1 MLHSTLADAAAIY
14 HFPGARS
21 SRAYS
26 FGSRRTRV
34 ARAASSQDI
43 QSRSMVSHHRIADVA
58 PVISQS
64 IHERVTR
71 HHAHIGAAV
80 PAHALQQLEEQLA
93 SEAGR
98 HYVLGEFEKALD
110 TYCHTLAVVE
120 KARRPGSLSAMRHN
134 IAACLH
140 QLGDVEAA
148 REYYELALNGFESRA
163 AATPK
168 IEAILFGNADAR
180 RADFVRGRLVDIN
193 WERKVPRDLAGRP
206 RRRAR
211 ARARRAAAPRPPA
224 RPLTAPPARPP
235 ADRAAPAARSPT
247 RRRTSTPTR
256 GRGRRTSARRGGSR

>member
-1 MLHSTLADAAAIY
+1 
-14 HFPGARS
+14 
-21 SRAYS
+21 
-26 FGSRRTRV
+26 
-34 ARAASSQDI
+34 
-43 QSRSMVSHHRIADVA
+43 MVSHHRIADVA

-168 IEAILFGNADAR
+168 LEAMLFGNPDAR
-180 RADFVRGRLVDIN
+180 CVH
-193 WERKVPRDLAGRP
+193 
-206 RRRAR
+206 
-211 ARARRAAAPRPPA
+211 RAAHCGANSA
-224 RPLTAPPARPP
+224 RCGA
-235 ADRAAPAARSPT
+235 RAAPTHSCP
-247 RRRTSTPTR
+247 PP
-256 GRGRRTSARRGGSR
+256 

>member
-1 MLHSTLADAAAIY
+1 
-14 HFPGARS
+14 
-21 SRAYS
+21 
-26 FGSRRTRV
+26 
-34 ARAASSQDI
+34 
-43 QSRSMVSHHRIADVA
+43 MVSHHRIADVA

-211 ARARRAAAPRPPA
+211 ARARRAARSA
-224 RPLTAPPARPP
+224 PARPP
-235 ADRAAPAARSPT
+235 ADRAARPPAR
-247 RRRTSTPTR
+247 
-256 GRGRRTSARRGGSR
+256 

>member
-1 MLHSTLADAAAIY
+1 
-14 HFPGARS
+14 
-21 SRAYS
+21 
-26 FGSRRTRV
+26 
-34 ARAASSQDI
+34 
-43 QSRSMVSHHRIADVA
+43 MVSHHRIADVA

-168 IEAILFGNADAR
+168 IEAILFGKMVFGHGVEVSVLWVGKPSGLGVINGILLAKLA
-180 RADFVRGRLVDIN
+180 AVRFEKDVLETHWKRCNPKDLLDLLLV
-193 WERKVPRDLAGRP
+193 
-206 RRRAR
+206 
-211 ARARRAAAPRPPA
+211 
-224 RPLTAPPARPP
+224 
-235 ADRAAPAARSPT
+235 
-247 RRRTSTPTR
+247 
-256 GRGRRTSARRGGSR
+256 

>member
-1 MLHSTLADAAAIY
+1 MADADAALWPTPPKIH

-34 ARAASSQDI
+34 ARASSSQDI

-211 ARARRAAAPRPPA
+211 ARARRAARSA
-224 RPLTAPPARPP
+224 PARPP
-235 ADRAAPAARSPT
+235 ADRAARPPAR
-247 RRRTSTPTR
+247 
-256 GRGRRTSARRGGSR
+256 

>member
-1 MLHSTLADAAAIY
+1 MVEGSRTRLARSRSRRSSASLRRRLGRRRRKI

-26 FGSRRTRV
+26 FGSRRTV
-34 ARAASSQDI
+34 ARALQLPGHPVPKHGVASP
-43 QSRSMVSHHRIADVA
+43 IADVA

-163 AATPK
+163 AAAL

-180 RADFVRGRLVDIN
+180 RADLSAAASSTS
-193 WERKVPRDLAGRP
+193 AGSARCTCPPDAPPPRP
-206 RRRAR
+206 RPRPPRG
-211 ARARRAAAPRPPA
+211 APRPPA
-224 RPLTAPPARPP
+224 AR
-235 ADRAAPAARSPT
+235 
-247 RRRTSTPTR
+247 
-256 GRGRRTSARRGGSR
+256 